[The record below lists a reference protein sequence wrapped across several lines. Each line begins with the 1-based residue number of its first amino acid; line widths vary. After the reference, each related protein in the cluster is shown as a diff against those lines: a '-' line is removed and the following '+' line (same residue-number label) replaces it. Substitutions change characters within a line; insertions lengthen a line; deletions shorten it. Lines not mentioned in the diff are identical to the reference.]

1 MTSSP
6 GAALAGRELDV
17 LGEGVPAVLIT
28 VGEDGWGHAAM
39 TWVVA
44 VAADRVRFGVD
55 HATRTSANL
64 ERTAKVAFEVA
75 AQDDIILLLKGP
87 AQMVRPRIE
96 SAPFAMSMWEMSL
109 TERKDQRF
117 GGVVVHP
124 LRFEWTGERATE
136 MQAVERAI
144 LAELREWRG

>member
-1 MTSSP
+1 VTSSP
-6 GAALAGRELDV
+6 SAALAGRELDA

-64 ERTAKVAFEVA
+64 ERNGKVALEVVA
-75 AQDDIILLLKGP
+75 KGNIIVLLKGP
-87 AQMVRPRIE
+87 ATMVRPRIA
-96 SAPFAMSMWEMSL
+96 SAPFSMSMWEMSL
-109 TERKDQRF
+109 SERKDQRF

-124 LRFEWTGERATE
+124 LRFEWIGERAAE

-144 LAELREWRG
+144 LTEMREWRG